1 MNEINEKI
9 IEIETK
15 MAFQEETIE
24 QLNDVII
31 GQQKTLDTLKQQVI
45 QLNTKIKEESQQWQS
60 DNNPTDETPPH
71 Y

>member
-31 GQQKTLDTLKQQVI
+31 SQQKALDTLKQQVI
-45 QLNTKIKEESQQWQS
+45 QLNDKVKEESQHWQTDS
-60 DNNPTDETPPH
+60 NLVDETPPH

>member
-1 MNEINEKI
+1 MNNIDNKI
-9 IEIETK
+9 IDIETK

-31 GQQKTLDTLKQQVI
+31 NQQKAIDKLQRQLV
-45 QLNTKIKEESQQWQS
+45 QLNSKIEEESQHWQT
-60 DNNPTDETPPH
+60 DQNPVDETPPH

>member
-1 MNEINEKI
+1 MNNIEEKI

-31 GQQKTLDTLKQQVI
+31 GQQKAIDKLQRQLV
-45 QLNTKIKEESQQWQS
+45 QLNTKIEEESQHWQS
-60 DNNPTDETPPH
+60 ESNPVDETPPH

>member
-31 GQQKTLDTLKQQVI
+31 NQQKTLDTLKQQVI

-60 DNNPTDETPPH
+60 DNNPADETPPH

>member
-1 MNEINEKI
+1 MKNIEEKI

-24 QLNDVII
+24 QLNTVII
-31 GQQKTLDTLKQQVI
+31 NQQNAIDKLQRQLV
-45 QLNTKIKEESQQWQS
+45 QLNSKIEEESQHWQS
-60 DNNPTDETPPH
+60 DQNPADETPPH

>member
-31 GQQKTLDTLKQQVI
+31 SQQKALDTLKQQVI

-60 DNNPTDETPPH
+60 DNNPVDETPPH